1 MINIHA
7 MRNFFNNLFFYLLF
21 LGIGANVLTSCKE
34 EVESISELSLEQTK
48 IQIKEGET
56 VDRKIIGG
64 IGNNQ
69 IYLSDE

>member
-21 LGIGANVLTSCKE
+21 LGIGTNVLTSCKE

-56 VDRKIIGG
+56 V
-64 IGNNQ
+64 
-69 IYLSDE
+69 LSLIHI

>member
-21 LGIGANVLTSCKE
+21 LGIGTNVLTSCKE

-48 IQIKEGET
+48 IQIKKE
-56 VDRKIIGG
+56 R
-64 IGNNQ
+64 Q
-69 IYLSDE
+69 LL

>member
-1 MINIHA
+1 

-48 IQIKEGET
+48 IQIKEGE
-56 VDRKIIGG
+56 IGRAHV
-64 IGNNQ
+64 
-69 IYLSDE
+69 